1 MTRSVAVFV
10 GDWIPY
16 SETFIYDQLG
26 AHRRYVA
33 HVYAQGRTVDG
44 AHAGATRFLRRTIL
58 SRPERWLWR
67 NLKWAPRFGAQIAR
81 QRPSVAHAHFGTNAS
96 FAVPLLERRKV
107 PLVTTFH
114 AHDVE
119 GLLPLHAATPRYR
132 LYRKGAAELFR
143 VSEMNLASSRELA
156 DVLVRDIGV
165 PAKRVRWHR
174 IGVDL
179 SRFTVR
185 TFDPTSQVVTMVGRF
200 VEKKGFEYGIAAF
213 ARVSRE
219 FSDARLRIA
228 GAGPLLSRYEDVIRQ
243 QGLTARVEFLGPLEH
258 DRVVELLQTSDIFL
272 APSVTDPQGDREGG
286 LTVVKEASAC
296 GLAIVASHHGGIP
309 EIVDHEQTGLLAPER
324 DVDALAQFLRVMMRD
339 VEARAQ
345 FGRAA
350 RAKAEREYNLVQQVD
365 ELESIFDEVSGG

>member
-16 SETFIYDQLG
+16 SETFIYDQLW
-26 AHRRYVA
+26 AHRRYVP
-33 HVYAQGRTVDG
+33 HVYAQGRTMG
-44 AHAGATRFLRRTIL
+44 PPHAGAARFQRTTIL

-67 NLKWAPRFGAQIAR
+67 NAKWAPRFSARMAR

-96 FAVPLLERRKV
+96 FAAPLLERREV

-119 GLLPLHAATPRYR
+119 GLLPSHATTPRYR
-132 LYRKGAAELFR
+132 LYRKNAAELFR
-143 VSEMNLASSRELA
+143 VSRMNLVSSRELA
-156 DVLVRDIGV
+156 DVLVRDLGV
-165 PAKRVRWHR
+165 PAARVRWHR

-179 SRFTVR
+179 SRFTAR
-185 TFDPTSQVVTMVGRF
+185 AFSPASQVVAMVGRF

-219 FSDARLRIA
+219 LPEARLRVA
-228 GAGPLLSRYEDVIRQ
+228 GAGPLLARYEDLIRQ
-243 QGLTARVEFLGPLEH
+243 EGISDRVEFLGPLDHE
-258 DRVVELLQTSDIFL
+258 RVVELLQTSDILL

-296 GLAIVASHHGGIP
+296 GLGIVASHHGGVP
-309 EIVDHEQTGLLAPER
+309 DIVEHERTGLLAPER
-324 DVDALAQFLRVMMRD
+324 DVAALAQFLGLMMRD

-350 RAKAEREYNLVQQVD
+350 RAKVEREYNLVRQVD
-365 ELESIFDEVSGG
+365 ELESIFDEVSRG